1 LAAARQTSRRALEI
15 DPSNYGAQ
23 QLLKSIQHEMQAE
36 SLIAAEQVSAPAAAA
51 AAQAVIPPPPPV
63 QVRVPPPPPP
73 PSTTVDEDLPEM
85 ILPEETHATAPVVAE
100 PAPIVA
106 APVVVVPPPPAPMP
120 ARTVVPP
127 PPPAPPT
134 LSTLSIAPAA
144 AALLKISAQPNGP
157 DTPSPSTTQRF
168 RPSLASGGAAAAIAA
183 AVAAAKARQVEEEK
197 QHREN
202 TPDEEPTVAP
212 IKATPLV
219 VSTPPVSR
227 VVPSPQPTASLKRGD
242 NGSSVFLTDDPLVV
256 KRPATAV
263 MTQRMKSTSDATAAV
278 ATPPPA
284 PPTRLP
290 GTRAI
295 PISVS
300 RASSNGN
307 GNGTETV
314 QPPSSVPAFNEI
326 RRPSENLPM
335 RRPPSDVY
343 AKGKRRGSSA
353 IFAEKEKKSF
363 PWAIVG
369 FVLVVGLAVTALI
382 MFAWS
387 APKMANTPALQPDKL
402 TFTWK
407 AGTPK
412 PQEQILRLKGGQ
424 SSASFSASSSDEE
437 WLTVTPVSDEP
448 TNRSWEVTVDP
459 EKVGPTG
466 PNGTSGWID
475 VVSTEGFKTQEEV
488 ILKVTSA
495 VAAKKPAVATAA
507 PAATLTSTKAPAA
520 KPVVKKPAPDG
531 IAPNNN

>member
-1 LAAARQTSRRALEI
+1 
-15 DPSNYGAQ
+15 
-23 QLLKSIQHEMQAE
+23 
-36 SLIAAEQVSAPAAAA
+36 
-51 AAQAVIPPPPPV
+51 
-63 QVRVPPPPPP
+63 
-73 PSTTVDEDLPEM
+73 
-85 ILPEETHATAPVVAE
+85 
-100 PAPIVA
+100 
-106 APVVVVPPPPAPMP
+106 
-120 ARTVVPP
+120 
-127 PPPAPPT
+127 
-134 LSTLSIAPAA
+134 
-144 AALLKISAQPNGP
+144 
-157 DTPSPSTTQRF
+157 
-168 RPSLASGGAAAAIAA
+168 
-183 AVAAAKARQVEEEK
+183 
-197 QHREN
+197 
-202 TPDEEPTVAP
+202 
-212 IKATPLV
+212 
-219 VSTPPVSR
+219 
-227 VVPSPQPTASLKRGD
+227 
-242 NGSSVFLTDDPLVV
+242 
-256 KRPATAV
+256 
-263 MTQRMKSTSDATAAV
+263 
-278 ATPPPA
+278 
-284 PPTRLP
+284 
-290 GTRAI
+290 
-295 PISVS
+295 
-300 RASSNGN
+300 
-307 GNGTETV
+307 
-314 QPPSSVPAFNEI
+314 
-326 RRPSENLPM
+326 M

-495 VAAKKPAVATAA
+495 VAAKKPAVATTTA

>member
-1 LAAARQTSRRALEI
+1 
-15 DPSNYGAQ
+15 
-23 QLLKSIQHEMQAE
+23 
-36 SLIAAEQVSAPAAAA
+36 
-51 AAQAVIPPPPPV
+51 
-63 QVRVPPPPPP
+63 
-73 PSTTVDEDLPEM
+73 
-85 ILPEETHATAPVVAE
+85 
-100 PAPIVA
+100 
-106 APVVVVPPPPAPMP
+106 MP

-127 PPPAPPT
+127 PPPAPST

-144 AALLKISAQPNGP
+144 AALLKIAAHPNGP

-202 TPDEEPTVAP
+202 TPGEEPAVAP
-212 IKATPLV
+212 IKSTPLV
-219 VSTPPVSR
+219 VSAPPVSR
-227 VVPSPQPTASLKRGD
+227 VVPPPQPSASLKRGD

-300 RASSNGN
+300 RASFN

-314 QPPSSVPAFNEI
+314 EPTSSVPAFNEI
-326 RRPSENLPM
+326 RRPSDNLPM
-335 RRPPSDVY
+335 RRPPSDLY

-369 FVLVVGLAVTALI
+369 FVLVVALAVTALI

-448 TNRSWEVTVDP
+448 TNRSWQVNVDP

-466 PNGTSGWID
+466 PNGASGWID

-495 VAAKKPAVATAA
+495 DPGSGRAKKSPAAALVPPSAPAVV
-507 PAATLTSTKAPAA
+507 PAATLTGAKAPAP

-531 IAPNNN
+531 IDINNN